1 MQAGL
6 MDSSVDYLGRK
17 VTADRYGASKV
28 SWEET
33 APGIPC
39 SVDTKQSGL
48 SDEDGNAAYHEVL
61 TFHMR
66 YTDTVK
72 EYGRLR
78 WEGRLYTIS
87 AIDRTKRRYGELM
100 VRGELIDE

>member
-6 MDSSVDYLGRK
+6 LDTRVDYLGRK
-17 VTADRYGASKV
+17 TETSRSGSSRVT
-28 SWEET
+28 WEEA

-39 SVDTKQSGL
+39 SVDSKQSGL
-48 SDEDGNAAYHEVL
+48 TVEDGNTAYHEVL

-66 YTDTVK
+66 YNDIVK

-78 WEGRLYTIS
+78 WDGRLYRIS
-87 AIDRTKRRYGELM
+87 AIDRTRRMYGELK
-100 VRGELIDE
+100 VQCELIDE